1 MPVVSFP
8 FSRNENNV
16 TTRYMKKLFLFLLTL
31 AAISGTFAQMQHSG
45 HQMPVQ
51 PAPTPQKTNDVQVA
65 AGSSI
70 YKSRPAKLVRY
81 DLYIGD
87 TTVTFAGKKRPAL
100 SINGSIPAPT
110 LNFIEGDTAEIYVH
124 NTLKEETSI
133 HWHGLILP
141 NEQDGVP
148 NLTTAPIKAGTTH
161 KFTFPIVQNGTYWY
175 HSHTGVQEQ
184 LGMYG
189 GFIIHKRDEVPMK
202 EMTVVVS
209 DWINE
214 NPHQV
219 ERSLHNATD
228 WYGIRKGTTQNYG
241 EAIKEGQVKTKAINE
256 WKRMLAMDVSD
267 VAYDQF
273 LVNGQDV
280 AQAPQFKAGDK
291 VRLRIINAGS
301 SSYFWLRYAGGKM
314 SLIGNDGADV
324 EPVEVDRMI
333 IAVAETYD
341 AVVTIPEDKSFEFQA
356 TSEDRTKHASLFLG
370 SGPKVAMAPM
380 PKLKYFAGMKMMND
394 MMTVGGRMKPMEGM
408 EMANQT
414 MDMNTVMYPEITGE
428 EKPGKKAQ
436 EHASHDMAGMN
447 MDSAA
452 QDIVTL
458 NYGMLRSPVKT
469 AMPEGP
475 VKTIRFNLTGNMN
488 RYVWSIDNKVLS
500 ESDKIKIKK
509 GENVRIILY
518 NGTMMRHPM
527 HLHGHFF
534 RLVNSNGEYSPIKTV
549 ADILPMETDTLEFT
563 ATDRGDWFFHCHIM
577 YHMMAG
583 MGRVFSIEDSPA
595 NTELP
600 NPQKAW
606 RKLAGEDRRA
616 HPMARVGLESNGSD
630 GELMFANTRWRFST
644 EWRIGLN
651 KAMGYETESHFGRYI
666 GQNQWLLPYIGWDFR
681 KREIDPLEKNMFG
694 QKMRLPGKNLFG
706 QTNTKNFRRAVH
718 VGVQYTLPSLIV
730 ADASIDSD
738 KKLRF
743 QLSREDIALSSRLRF
758 SFLANTDKEYAAGLR
773 YIMTKYLSLST
784 HYDSDMGYG
793 AGITLTY

>member
-1 MPVVSFP
+1 
-8 FSRNENNV
+8 
-16 TTRYMKKLFLFLLTL
+16 MKKIFFFLLTL
-31 AAISGTFAQMQHSG
+31 AAFGSAIAQTVHSSHSISMPTMPAQSG
-45 HQMPVQ
+45 ME
-51 PAPTPQKTNDVQVA
+51 KTNAVQVVGGA
-65 AGSSI
+65 SN

-100 SINGSIPAPT
+100 AINGSIPAPT

-124 NTLKEETSI
+124 NTLKTETSI
-133 HWHGLILP
+133 HWHGLLLP
-141 NEQDGVP
+141 NEEDGVP

-161 KFTFPIVQNGTYWY
+161 KFRFPIVQNGTYWY

-189 GFIIHKRDEVPMK
+189 AFVIHKRNEAPMK
-202 EMTVVVS
+202 EYTVVVS

-228 WYGIRKGTTQNYG
+228 WYGIKKGSTQNYA
-241 EAIKEGQVKTKAINE
+241 EAIEKGQVKTKLTNE

-267 VAYDQF
+267 VAYDKF
-273 LVNGQDV
+273 LVNGQDI
-280 AQAPQFKAGDK
+280 AEAPQFKAGDK

-301 SSYFWLRYAGGKM
+301 SSYFWLRYAGGKL
-314 SLIGNDGADV
+314 SVVANDGADV
-324 EPVEVDRMI
+324 EPAEVDRMI

-341 AVVTIPEDKSFEFQA
+341 VVVTIPENKSYEFQA
-356 TSEDRTKHASLFLG
+356 TSEDRTKSASLFLG
-370 SGPKVAMAPM
+370 SGPKMAMAPM
-380 PKLKYFAGMKMMND
+380 PKLKYFEGMKMMND
-394 MMTVGGRMKPMEGM
+394 MMTVGGKMKPMEGM

-414 MDMNTVMYPEITGE
+414 MDMNTVMYPEVTGE
-428 EKPGKKAQ
+428 EHP
-436 EHASHDMAGMN
+436 SHSAN
-447 MDSAA
+447 TDSSSTATE

-469 AMPEGP
+469 ALPGGP
-475 VKTIRFNLTGNMN
+475 MKTIRFNLTGNMN

-500 ESDKIKIKK
+500 EADKILIKK

-534 RLVNSNGEYSPIKTV
+534 RLVNGNGDYSPIKTV
-549 ADILPMETDTLEFT
+549 ADIMPMETDTLEFT
-563 ATDRGDWFFHCHIM
+563 ATDRGDWFFHCHIL

-583 MGRVFSIEDSPA
+583 MGRVFTIENSPP
-595 NTELP
+595 NEQLP
-600 NPQKAW
+600 DPKKAW

-644 EWRIGLN
+644 EWRIGIN
-651 KAMGYETESHFGRYI
+651 KAMGYETESHFGRYF

-681 KREIDPLEKNMFG
+681 KREIDPLEKNLFG
-694 QKMRLPGKNLFG
+694 QNMALPGKNLFG
-706 QTNTKNFRRAVH
+706 QTNTKNFRRALH
-718 VGVQYTLPSLIV
+718 LGVQYTLPSLVV

-743 QLSREDIALSSRLRF
+743 QLSREDLALTSRLRF

-773 YIMTKYLSLST
+773 YIMTKHFSLST